1 MEGWGRF
8 GNSTEVTEA
17 LDTLCHWTHT
27 HRHTHRL
34 GTQISEQFSGW
45 VIGSLML
52 ILPLQDWLITPAI
65 PFHAAIPPS
74 LHSCFDHFLDSF
86 NSRPPSTL
94 HLLPSSSPPLSLGLL
109 CGYYNDRGDK
119 GHLSHVWRGEQ
130 EKALNRS
137 RGRIT
142 ETRAKKCPDTHTETY
157 IRAHT

>member
-34 GTQISEQFSGW
+34 GTQISEQFSGR

-52 ILPLQDWLITPAI
+52 ILPLQDWLITHAI

-94 HLLPSSSPPLSLGLL
+94 HLLPSSSPPLSLWACCVAITMTEAIRDIYHMCGGVSKRKPSTGL
-109 CGYYNDRGDK
+109 G
-119 GHLSHVWRGEQ
+119 GE
-130 EKALNRS
+130 
-137 RGRIT
+137 
-142 ETRAKKCPDTHTETY
+142 
-157 IRAHT
+157 